1 MRTPISAHM
10 ASAPPVVR
18 GKMSVTVVH
27 CEQQARLMKRK
38 TSLIKREKTTRR
50 KRRELLILKTTPCK

>member
-38 TSLIKREKTTRR
+38 TSLIKKEKTTRR
-50 KRRELLILKTTPCK
+50 KRRDLLI